1 MEDLKNILQSHLTAL
16 RTDIDLLYAVLSDS
30 QKAKIAELRSE
41 GSIQKQAQEAVAL
54 ALTLL
59 NEQKLQ

>member
-1 MEDLKNILQSHLTAL
+1 MEDLKNILREHLTAL

-30 QKAKIAELRSE
+30 QKAKLEELRKE
-41 GSIQKQAQEAVAL
+41 GSIEKQAQAAVSL

-59 NEQKLQ
+59 DEQKLQ